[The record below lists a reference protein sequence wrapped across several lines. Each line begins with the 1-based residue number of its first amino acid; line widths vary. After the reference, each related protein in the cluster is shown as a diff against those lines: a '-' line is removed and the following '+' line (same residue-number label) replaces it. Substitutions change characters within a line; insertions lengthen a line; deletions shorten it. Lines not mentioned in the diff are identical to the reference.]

1 MRKDS
6 LLTLK
11 ASELFSC
18 LKLIAGPSFKTK
30 RKEKRKKKKKGNFL
44 CKFGYHV
51 VIRLLTCELLAVLQP
66 TKLSVF
72 SFFQQLIE

>member
-1 MRKDS
+1 
-6 LLTLK
+6 LLDPV
-11 ASELFSC
+11 S
-18 LKLIAGPSFKTK
+18 KL
-30 RKEKRKKKKKGNFL
+30 KEKKKEKKKKKGNISH
-44 CKFGYHV
+44 KFGYHV